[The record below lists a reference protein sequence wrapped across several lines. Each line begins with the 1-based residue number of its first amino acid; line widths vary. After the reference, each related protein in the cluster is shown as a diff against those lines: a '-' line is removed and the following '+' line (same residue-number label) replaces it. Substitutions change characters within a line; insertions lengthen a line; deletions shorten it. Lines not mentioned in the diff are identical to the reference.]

1 MPLPEKRRRGKGKV
15 IAAVLLSIL
24 ALIVLAA
31 GALAWRFRDEIKA
44 YRISRQYSS
53 QELED
58 QLAENDR
65 AIQDVAKD
73 SAGITVR
80 VPTDEERE
88 ALRDGSMTREEL
100 VERLTEKP
108 GAQTGGAGAEHEGGQ
123 NQAAGSPT
131 PDKTAKPES
140 TAPTKTSE
148 ETGNAEKQK
157 KYESELSALI
167 AKVYVLREEYIA
179 ALDDMEAAAKA
190 DYRALPSAQRT
201 GTAMA
206 SLVSSYLAK
215 ATELEKQCDDR
226 MDAIVAEL
234 RTLISENKG
243 DMSLLDT
250 VVYSYANEKSLRK
263 AWYMSK
269 LEEKGLI

>member
-1 MPLPEKRRRGKGKV
+1 MPLPDERQKGKGKAV
-15 IAAVLLSIL
+15 AAVLLSIL
-24 ALIVLAA
+24 ALLVLAA

-53 QELED
+53 AELEE
-58 QLAENDR
+58 QLACNDR
-65 AIQDVAKD
+65 MIQEAAGN
-73 SAGITVR
+73 STGITVR
-80 VPTDEERE
+80 APSEEERE

-100 VERLTEKP
+100 IERLMETPE
-108 GAQTGGAGAEHEGGQ
+108 AQISGTGSESEGSQTPVEGS
-123 NQAAGSPT
+123 AAVE
-131 PDKTAKPES
+131 KTAEPKAMP
-140 TAPTKTSE
+140 PVKTSE
-148 ETGNAEKQK
+148 ESENAEKQK
-157 KYESELSALI
+157 KYENELSALI
-167 AKVYVLREEYIA
+167 ARVYILREEYIA
-179 ALDDMEAAAKA
+179 ALDGMEAAAKA

-206 SLVSSYLAK
+206 ALVSSYLAK

>member
-1 MPLPEKRRRGKGKV
+1 MPLPDERQKGKGKAV
-15 IAAVLLSIL
+15 AAVLLSIL
-24 ALIVLAA
+24 ALLVLAA

-53 QELED
+53 AELEE
-58 QLAENDR
+58 QLACNDR
-65 AIQDVAKD
+65 MIQEAAGN
-73 SAGITVR
+73 STGITVR
-80 VPTDEERE
+80 APSEEERE

-100 VERLTEKP
+100 IERLMETPE
-108 GAQTGGAGAEHEGGQ
+108 AQISGTGSESEGSQTPVEGSAAAE
-123 NQAAGSPT
+123 
-131 PDKTAKPES
+131 KTAEPKATP
-140 TAPTKTSE
+140 PVKTSE
-148 ETGNAEKQK
+148 ESENAEKQK
-157 KYESELSALI
+157 KYENELSALI
-167 AKVYVLREEYIA
+167 ARVYILREEYIA
-179 ALDDMEAAAKA
+179 ALDGMEAAAKA

-206 SLVSSYLAK
+206 ALVSSYLAK

-269 LEEKGLI
+269 LEEKGVI